1 MIMAER
7 LAANPTRM
15 ELMKLRKRVVVA
27 RRGHKL
33 LKDKLDGLAKEF
45 MSLAVEYK
53 ACRIEVDKELP
64 YVLKLFIF
72 AEITSSRQITGSAL
86 ENIGQ
91 DINITVTR
99 RRLMSVAIPQIEVS
113 SGKSQGMYSFI
124 HTPPELDTA
133 IASLKGF
140 LPKLFKMAQLE
151 EGIRI
156 MSAEIEKTRR
166 RVNALEYTV
175 IPRIQETIKY
185 ITSKLDEME
194 RSNTSRL
201 MKIKAIRLAQD
212 NPTPLP
218 MTYPD

>member
-1 MIMAER
+1 MIMAAR
-7 LAANPTRM
+7 LAVNPTRM
-15 ELMKLRKRVVVA
+15 ELLKLRKRFVVA

-45 MSLAVEYK
+45 MTLALEYK
-53 ACRIEVDKELP
+53 TCRIEVDKELP

-72 AEITSSRQITGSAL
+72 AELTSSRLITGSAL
-86 ENIGQ
+86 ENTRQ
-91 DINITVTR
+91 DLDIVVTR

-113 SGKSQGMYSFI
+113 SGKSQGMYSFV

-133 IASLKGF
+133 IASLKEF
-140 LPKLFKMAQLE
+140 LPKLFKMAELE

-156 MSAEIEKTRR
+156 MSDEIEKTRR

-194 RSNTSRL
+194 RANTSRL
-201 MKIKAIRLAQD
+201 MKIKAIRLAQESA
-212 NPTPLP
+212 TL
-218 MTYPD
+218 